1 MLEQNFHIAELI
13 ARFLAETI
21 QPKELQELEN
31 WRNAAAE
38 HEALFQRLCDQEYMK
53 QQALQRKLIDK
64 QKGWLEVERRIQR
77 AQRRVFL
84 WKVSRYAALLLIPL
98 IIGTVLFNR
107 IEEPAATIV
116 QTASHRNNQIL
127 PGEKKAIL
135 TLDNGQIID
144 LKASKNILLEEKDG
158 TAIQVDSST
167 LNYQSSSQ
175 AALVSTEK
183 IAFNKIEIPRGGEY
197 SLFLSDGTKV
207 YLNSMSSLR
216 FPVQFK
222 GAKRVVELQGEAYF
236 EVCKNGK
243 PFIVKTLAAEV
254 EVLGT
259 TFNISAYQGEEYQAT
274 LLSGSVKVHTEEI
287 SRLLKPSEQARIAP
301 GGTAVAVQRVDAH
314 DYTSW
319 INGKIHFKDRRLE
332 EIMHSLSRWY
342 DMTVVYQNERVKNL
356 KFGCNLDRDKEITP
370 FLKLL
375 ENTGKVSVTINERI
389 ITIK

>member
-135 TLDNGQIID
+135 TLDNGQVID

-183 IAFNKIEIPRGGEY
+183 IAFNKIGR
-197 SLFLSDGTKV
+197 
-207 YLNSMSSLR
+207 
-216 FPVQFK
+216 
-222 GAKRVVELQGEAYF
+222 
-236 EVCKNGK
+236 
-243 PFIVKTLAAEV
+243 
-254 EVLGT
+254 
-259 TFNISAYQGEEYQAT
+259 
-274 LLSGSVKVHTEEI
+274 
-287 SRLLKPSEQARIAP
+287 
-301 GGTAVAVQRVDAH
+301 AH
-314 DYTSW
+314 
-319 INGKIHFKDRRLE
+319 
-332 EIMHSLSRWY
+332 
-342 DMTVVYQNERVKNL
+342 V
-356 KFGCNLDRDKEITP
+356 
-370 FLKLL
+370 
-375 ENTGKVSVTINERI
+375 
-389 ITIK
+389 